1 MQNGAKHEVLSKAV
15 RPEKL
20 DHFPISSN
28 DVRTSQTRDP
38 VMSVEFLLTSIVV
51 VLLPGTGVLYTL
63 AVGLGRG
70 FRPSIAAAFG
80 CTLGILP
87 AAIASIVGLAAILHT
102 SALAFQ
108 IVKFLGVAYLF
119 YMAWSI
125 MKDGGTLDVT
135 EDKAPVSDGRTIL
148 NGMLLNVLNPKLSL
162 FFMAFLPQ
170 FVPLDA
176 QGATASLVLL
186 AAAFMALTFIIFVGY
201 GACAAMARDYVI
213 SRPVVMTWLKR
224 MFAGTFGFLGL
235 RLALS
240 DR

>member
-1 MQNGAKHEVLSKAV
+1 
-15 RPEKL
+15 
-20 DHFPISSN
+20 
-28 DVRTSQTRDP
+28 
-38 VMSVEFLLTSIVV
+38 MSIEFFLTSIVV
-51 VLLPGTGVLYTL
+51 ILLPGTGVLYTL
-63 AVGLGRG
+63 AIGLGRG

-87 AAIASIVGLAAILHT
+87 AAIASIIGLAAILHT

-108 IVKFLGVAYLF
+108 IVKYLGVAYLF
-119 YMAWSI
+119 YMAWTI
-125 MKDGGTLDVT
+125 MKDGGTLDVAEET
-135 EDKAPVSDGRTIL
+135 TPVTTSRTVL

-170 FVPLDA
+170 FVPLEA
-176 QGATASLVLL
+176 RGATLDLMLL
-186 AAAFMALTFIIFVGY
+186 AAVFMGLTFIIFVGY

-213 SRPVVMTWLKR
+213 ARPVVMTWLKR
-224 MFAGTFGFLGL
+224 TFAGTFGFLGL

>member
-1 MQNGAKHEVLSKAV
+1 
-15 RPEKL
+15 
-20 DHFPISSN
+20 
-28 DVRTSQTRDP
+28 
-38 VMSVEFLLTSIVV
+38 MSIEFLLTSIVV
-51 VLLPGTGVLYTL
+51 ILLPGTGVLYTL
-63 AVGLGRG
+63 AIGLGRG

-108 IVKFLGVAYLF
+108 VVKYLGVAYLF
-119 YMAWSI
+119 YMAWTI

-135 EDKAPVSDGRTIL
+135 EDKAKTAVGTTIL

-162 FFMAFLPQ
+162 FFLAFLPQ
-170 FVPLDA
+170 FVPLQA
-176 QGATASLVLL
+176 ESATPNLILL
-186 AAAFMALTFIIFVGY
+186 ATVFMALTFIIFVCY
-201 GACAAMARDYVI
+201 GACAAAARDYVI

-224 MFAGTFGFLGL
+224 SFAGTFGFLGL